1 MREFKNKNVQILSIE
16 AKDLLTKNYCVDDK
30 SLRKGS
36 LDYSM
41 ETDELRNLSKTLI
54 KEDKKKERYYTY
66 GIINVTFKY
75 KVPKEKHVYT
85 GDVSE
90 IIKTKEG
97 EVSVPRFRINRR
109 VRTDKY
115 RYDREER
122 DSNGNLLVGYLDA
135 RSVKDLRHKLYE
147 DGFKITINGKEKEF
161 SRYKRTSGSARVGKC
176 LFIEKKYKKKMIDWS
191 FAGIPHKEG
200 QSMDCAGMEA
210 YISLPTSS
218 SIGRIKLKPENVLLI
233 DDVESEFEDTVMATS
248 FINEVRD
255 EEGNIIDGDLS
266 TGVAKKKIANKIFD
280 GESLLEESVF
290 LENGYEDKA
299 ILQLRNKMF
308 KGIGIRTR
316 IQQFF
321 KDNNI
326 TDVSQLNGK
335 TIAKKIEDI
344 KLITTPSSVKYLKF
358 GTFEDWLDNIS
369 ETWAVCKYEK
379 PQHHFNGM
387 VQTHYQLLNTLG
399 MSYAEMHEFLKPT
412 LQYIKY
418 LKEDVA
424 VFKYHLGMNHFE
436 TEDDIEER
444 EELRTNIDSRD
455 SFIMG
460 VLEINDDFIN
470 TKMGKKFRDN
480 NIHSYIKNVR
490 KGHVLVNG
498 NYSVLVSCPYE
509 YLLASISKYD
519 GSSLLKPYECC
530 CSHFEKGKE
539 LLGVRSPEP
548 TMSNIVVVKNTT
560 NEILDKYFYTQSE
573 QIFFFSAIGWNILEL
588 LSSADMDGDQLLL
601 TDNEILVKCA
611 KRLQETVTIEG
622 ETIKRFLTSTDF
634 TPKSSIKRRYC
645 AEDLADTD
653 IKCSSNKIG
662 EIINLAQML
671 NSLYWDWKYKGKSE
685 KELMELYKDISNL
698 NILSCI
704 EIDRAKKISPVG
716 AKKELDKIREK
727 YSLGEGEITR
737 NKKKKTVKVRP
748 KFFKYLDGGKDYKF
762 EWFNTGMDYLQK
774 IMDCENKY
782 REGREKEIGL
792 SSILLPLKTKDND
805 RRIVRKIF
813 SLIDKYNDDKKFIL
827 TKDFDNKWEAILELK
842 EELYEKIKRFNIN
855 EGVVKLLINRI
866 NNENLFEGYSSV
878 GKMML
883 DFIYQANKENVLK
896 NIKIKSNNNILLK
909 DDKGNIDLYGEKYL
923 KINKKLTT

>member
-90 IIKTKEG
+90 IIKTKDG
-97 EVSVPRFRINRR
+97 KVSVPKFRINKG

-122 DSNGNLLVGYLDA
+122 DENGNLLVGYLDA

-308 KGIGIRTR
+308 KGIGIRSR

-358 GTFEDWLDNIS
+358 GTFEEKIIQLYSKEIFEDWLDNIS

-418 LKEDVA
+418 LKEDIA

-436 TEDDIEER
+436 SEDDIEER

-455 SFIMG
+455 SFVMG

-470 TKMGKKFRDN
+470 TKMGKAFRKK
-480 NIHSYIKNVR
+480 NIHSYVKNVR

-509 YLLASISKYD
+509 YLLASIGKYD

-530 CSHFEKGKE
+530 CSHFEEGKE

-560 NEILDKYFYTQSE
+560 NETLDKYFYTQSE

-601 TDNEILVKCA
+601 TDNNILVKCA
-611 KRLQETVTIEG
+611 KRLQETVTIDG
-622 ETIKRFLTSTDF
+622 QTIKRFLTSTDF

-737 NKKKKTVKVRP
+737 DKKKKTVKVRP

-782 REGREKEIGL
+782 MPYEKEINISDIL
-792 SSILLPLKTKDND
+792 KYDKVNKNEEKRLKKIYSIVSGYKDY
-805 RRIVRKIF
+805 
-813 SLIDKYNDDKKFIL
+813 IDYIYNLDI
-827 TKDFDNKWEAILELK
+827 DNKWDLIKDKK
-842 EELYEKIKRFNIN
+842 EEVNNKLNNLKITPSIVNLCLR
-855 EGVVKLLINRI
+855 RI
-866 NNENLFEGYSSV
+866 NNEKRSEHYIKI
-878 GKMML
+878 GKMLL
-883 DFIYQANKENVLK
+883 DFIYNSNPISLIS
-896 NIKIKSNNNILLK
+896 NISIKQNNSKIIKSFI
-909 DDKGNIDLYGEKYL
+909 IYYYY
-923 KINKKLTT
+923 I